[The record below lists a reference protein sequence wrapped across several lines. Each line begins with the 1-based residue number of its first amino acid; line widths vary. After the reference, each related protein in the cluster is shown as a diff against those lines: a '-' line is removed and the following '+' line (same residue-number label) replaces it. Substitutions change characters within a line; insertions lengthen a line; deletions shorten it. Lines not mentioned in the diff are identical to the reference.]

1 MPTFD
6 DDALTD
12 GLAMSTPSR
21 RRTISLDFY
30 IWKNKAKSLTDPEEL
45 SLMMDNYYM
54 AQAEMIKDPQ
64 LKALTILAVGT
75 IDWYGIAE
83 ELISSTNFKTETR
96 N

>member
-6 DDALTD
+6 DDALSD

-45 SLMMDNYYM
+45 SLMMDKYYM
-54 AQAEMIKDPQ
+54 AQAETIKDPQ
-64 LKALTILAVGT
+64 LKALTILAIGT

-83 ELISSTNFKTETR
+83 ELISSTNFKTETK

>member
-6 DDALTD
+6 DDALSD

-45 SLMMDNYYM
+45 SLMMDDYYM
-54 AQAEMIKDPQ
+54 AQAETIKDPQ
-64 LKALTILAVGT
+64 LKALTILAVGN
-75 IDWYGIAE
+75 IDWYAIAE
-83 ELISSTNFKTETR
+83 ELITTTNFKAETR

>member
-12 GLAMSTPSR
+12 GLAMSTPSK

-30 IWKNKAKSLTDPEEL
+30 IWKNKAKSLTDPDEL
-45 SLMMDNYYM
+45 SSIMYNHYI
-54 AQAEMIKDPQ
+54 QKSNEMTDPQ
-64 LKALTILAVGT
+64 IRALTILAIGS
-75 IDWYGIAE
+75 IDWYSLAE
-83 ELISSTNFKTETR
+83 ELIMTTNFKTETK

>member
-6 DDALTD
+6 DDALSD

-54 AQAEMIKDPQ
+54 AQAETIKDPQ
-64 LKALTILAVGT
+64 LKALTILAVET

-83 ELISSTNFKTETR
+83 ELISSTNFKTETK

>member
-6 DDALTD
+6 DDALSD

-45 SLMMDNYYM
+45 SLMMDKYYM
-54 AQAEMIKDPQ
+54 AQAETIKDPQ
-64 LKALTILAVGT
+64 LKALTILAIGT